1 VGYTLRSGQ
10 RGKVGECS
18 GVELLATESGC
29 FLDAVDLNI
38 LTKCRAFVRGSG
50 KSPLAAALSVHGKYR
65 YIKMPAFSGL
75 PKRYNRLQ

>member
-1 VGYTLRSGQ
+1 
-10 RGKVGECS
+10 
-18 GVELLATESGC
+18 
-29 FLDAVDLNI
+29 LNI

-50 KSPLAAALSVHGKYR
+50 KSPLTAALSVHGKYR